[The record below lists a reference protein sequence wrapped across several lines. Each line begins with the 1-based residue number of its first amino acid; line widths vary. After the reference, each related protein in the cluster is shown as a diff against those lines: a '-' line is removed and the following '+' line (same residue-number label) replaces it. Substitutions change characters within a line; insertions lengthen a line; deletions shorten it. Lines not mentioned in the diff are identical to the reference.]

1 MARIALRCGDTTA
14 SWWASSHDDIEP
26 VPLSALL
33 ENQLSDV
40 ILRFTD
46 VTKYFGSNRVVD
58 KISFTVAEGEFFTL
72 LGPSGC
78 GKTTTLRLLA
88 GLEVPDAGEIT
99 LEGRCLA
106 APAKGIWIPP
116 DKRNVGMMF
125 QSYAIWPHLNV
136 FENIAFPLRVR
147 RESEADIKRR
157 VGDVLELVGL
167 SGLEERG
174 STQLS
179 GGQQQRVALARSIV
193 YTPSLLLLDEPL
205 SNLDVKLREQMRTE
219 LRALQLRLNLAV
231 VYVTHDQGE
240 AMSLSDRIAVVNE
253 GRLEQVGTPT
263 ELYERPRTRFVGD
276 FLGRTIVIG
285 GIVRKD
291 GGRSRVD
298 IENGGDIAVPA
309 SFEGEFSDG
318 DRVRIL
324 ARPESISLQP
334 AGTAGPNQVIGKVEA
349 ITYMGDH
356 LEYSIHAA
364 GRTFNLAASKKD
376 RFQVGAEIRLV
387 FDPDNITILP

>member
-1 MARIALRCGDTTA
+1 M
-14 SWWASSHDDIEP
+14 
-26 VPLSALL
+26 
-33 ENQLSDV
+33 SDE
-40 ILRFTD
+40 ILQFTD
-46 VTKYFGSNRVVD
+46 VTKHFGSNRVVD
-58 KISFTVAEGEFFTL
+58 EISFTVAEGEFFTL

-99 LEGRCLA
+99 LKGRCLA

-125 QSYAIWPHLNV
+125 QSYAIWPHLTV
-136 FENIAFPLRVR
+136 FENVAFPLRVR
-147 RESEADIKRR
+147 HESNAVISKKVSE
-157 VGDVLELVGL
+157 VLELVGL
-167 SGLEERG
+167 EGLEERG

-205 SNLDVKLREQMRTE
+205 SNLDVKLREQMRAE

-240 AMSLSDRIAVVNE
+240 AMSLSDRIAVVNQ

-263 ELYERPRTRFVGD
+263 EVYERPRTRFVGD
-276 FLGRTIVIG
+276 FLGRTIIIR

-291 GGRSRVD
+291 GGRIRVD
-298 IENGGDIAVPA
+298 MENSGEIAVPA
-309 SFEGEFSDG
+309 AFEAEFSDG
-318 DRVRIL
+318 DRVRVL
-324 ARPESISLQP
+324 TRPENISLRP
-334 AGTAGPNQVIGKVEA
+334 AGTTGPNQVIGKIEA

-356 LEYSIHAA
+356 LEYSIHAG
-364 GRTFNLAASKKD
+364 GRTLNLAASKKD
-376 RFQVGAEIRLV
+376 RYPVGAEVRLV
-387 FDPDNITILP
+387 FDPDNVTILP